1 MEIGI
6 LGTGNVARTLATG
19 LTRAGHS
26 VRFGSRHPD
35 ERNDLDGR
43 VVEPAQ
49 AIAEADVVISAVAAS
64 ESLENVRRLGAPAFA
79 GKIVLD
85 LGNAVTPDFTLIYPN
100 ASLAEAL
107 QAALPDAHVV
117 KSLNTIPA
125 ALMVDPGLL
134 GPSSVFVSGNDV
146 EAKRTVT
153 GLLTDLGWPPETV
166 VDLGAIES
174 ARGPEHY
181 FLMFA
186 AVMRDGIAPLF
197 NIALVTGAPS

>member
-19 LTRAGHS
+19 LTRAGHG
-26 VRFGSRHPD
+26 VRFGSRHPQD
-35 ERNDLDGR
+35 RTDLDGR
-43 VVEPAQ
+43 VVDQAQ
-49 AIAEADVVISAVAAS
+49 AIADAEVVISAVTAS
-64 ESLENVRRLGAPAFA
+64 ESLENARAIGASAFA

-100 ASLAEAL
+100 ASLGEAL

-125 ALMVDPGLL
+125 ALMIDPGAL

-146 EAKRTVT
+146 DAKRTVT

-181 FLMFA
+181 FLLFF
-186 AVMRDGIAPLF
+186 AVMRAGIAPLF
-197 NIALVTGAPS
+197 NIALVTGTPS